1 MLWRRRSAVLVETS
15 FPDAATEYD
24 RSMRA
29 LEIVALGIGRRF
41 WRRINPQDLSGSWV
55 RSIAGLQPALE
66 EVQYRA
72 AALGAGYGASSLAAQ
87 GTYSAPGSFVNPA
100 GFVGSAPDGRSLS
113 GLLYSPV
120 TEVKAALST
129 GIPLAQAIQ
138 SGGRRLDRNV
148 QTMVADTGRAA
159 ASVDIAARPRVG
171 YVRMLSVPSCPRCVI
186 LAGKF
191 FRWNAGFRRHPRCDC
206 RHIPSTESI
215 AGDLT
220 TDPYAYFRS
229 LDAEAQEKQFGKPA
243 AQAIRD
249 GADIFQVVNAD
260 RGTKPGGLIT
270 SEGTSRRGNFGRGRP
285 PRLTPEGIYSQNL
298 PRDETLR
305 LLERNGYI
313 LPGGQNPAGVIRG
326 QAEGFGALGRGGT
339 RVGAREAVLEARR
352 TGERNPAA
360 RATMTAAERRVF
372 DAQRNWDAVQEGRN
386 PYGRG
391 KLTPALA
398 AAVENDF
405 RNIIVNGDA
414 AAKIT
419 ARQSMGG

>member
-1 MLWRRRSAVLVETS
+1 MRELEVL
-15 FPDAATEYD
+15 
-24 RSMRA
+24 
-29 LEIVALGIGRRF
+29 ALGISRRF
-41 WRRINPQDLSGSWV
+41 WRKINPQDLSASWV
-55 RSIAGLQPALE
+55 RSLAGLQPSLE
-66 EVQYRA
+66 EVQFRA
-72 AALGAGYGASSLAAQ
+72 AVLGAGYGASSLAAQ
-87 GTYSAPGSFVNPA
+87 SMYSAPVSFVNPA

-120 TEVKAALST
+120 TQVKAALAT
-129 GIPLAQAIQ
+129 GAPVGQALHV
-138 SGGRRLDRNV
+138 GRAALGRNV

-171 YVRMLSVPSCPRCVI
+171 YVRMLSAPSCPRCVI

-206 RHIPSTESI
+206 RHIPSTENA

-220 TDPYAYFRS
+220 TDPYEYFRS
-229 LDAEAQEKQFGKPA
+229 LDEEAQDKAFGKPA
-243 AQAIRD
+243 ANAIRD
-249 GADIFQVVNAD
+249 GGDIFQVVNAN

-270 SEGTSRRGNFGRGRP
+270 TEGTSRAGNFGRGRA
-285 PRLTPEGIYSQNL
+285 PRLTPDGIYRQGL
-298 PRDETLR
+298 PREDTLR

-313 LPGGQNPAGVIRG
+313 LPGGQNPTGVIRG

-339 RVGAREAVLEARR
+339 RVGVREAVLEARR
-352 TGERNPAA
+352 TGERNPAL

-372 DAQRNWDAVQEGRN
+372 DAQKNWDEVSAGRN
-386 PYGRG
+386 PYGKG
-391 KLTPALA
+391 KLTPQLA
-398 AAVENDF
+398 AAAENDF

-419 ARQSMGG
+419 ARKSMGG